1 MNRLRRC
8 GREGFSETWPGRETP
23 EMNSFPS
30 ADEKGATGVRE
41 YAVSFAPL
49 LCLLCCACPI
59 IGLAIN
65 E

>member
-8 GREGFSETWPGRETP
+8 AREGFSETWPGRETP
-23 EMNSFPS
+23 EMNSFPI
-30 ADEKGATGVRE
+30 ADEKGATGVHE
-41 YAVSFAPL
+41 NAVSFAPL
-49 LCLLCCACPI
+49 FCLSCCACPI